1 MEIASVNLENKNKND
16 DDNGN
21 LHMYHQEQ
29 SHGTEEN
36 ETMREDTVESLS
48 GLLRA
53 NKSVLLVGGFSCKE
67 ANI

>member
-1 MEIASVNLENKNKND
+1 MATYI
-16 DDNGN
+16 
-21 LHMYHQEQ
+21 MYHQEQ